1 MKRLS
6 LLLAILSLSWALGTT
21 FTALTLE
28 QLTQQA
34 GLAVFGVVEN
44 VAVEARDGEPW
55 TVVSISV
62 TRPLAGELAESLS
75 LAFYGGTLE
84 TGLSI
89 SVVGMPSFAIGD
101 EVLLL
106 AYMAVAIASPDAPYY
121 SPIVGFNQGLWRLT
135 ELGFVDVQ
143 ERLLSLDEAGALV
156 LDGQGGDT
164 EAILTALSKLLETR

>member
-6 LLLAILSLSWALGTT
+6 LLLAVLSLSWALATT

-28 QLTQQA
+28 ELTQKA
-34 GLAVFGVVEN
+34 DLAVFGVVEN

-55 TVVSISV
+55 TVVTLTV
-62 TRPLAGELAESLS
+62 TRPLAGELGDTLS
-75 LAFYGGTLE
+75 LAFYGGVLE

-89 SVVGMPSFAIGD
+89 SVVGMPSLAIGD

-106 AYMAVAIASPDAPYY
+106 AYDAPYY

-135 ELGFVDVQ
+135 ELGFVDAQ
-143 ERLLSLDEAGALV
+143 ERLLSLDEAGALL
-156 LDGQGGDT
+156 LDGEGGDT
-164 EAILTALSKLLETR
+164 EAILTALEPLLENR